1 MKPSGDLLLIGVP
14 SFNRDTDHWA
24 TQDAAIDFLRSE
36 GVTVLQWTHGSGS
49 THFFYARCSEETQAW
64 LMLKGCRVKNMTK
77 ELIKSVQQKIDEALA
92 DTTFGRVELE
102 EVDVCQMFVHAVR
115 EKFGVSDA
123 VL

>member
-14 SFNRDTDHWA
+14 SFNGDTDHWA

-36 GVTVLQWTHGSGS
+36 GVTVLKWTHGSGS
-49 THFFYARCSEETQAW
+49 THFFYARCSEQTQAW
-64 LMLKGCRVKNMTK
+64 LMLKGCTVKNWTTK
-77 ELIKSVQQKIDEALA
+77 LVKSVQLKIDEALA
-92 DTTFGRVELE
+92 DAKFSSVELE